1 MAERRPRERLA
12 PSDWVQASI
21 EAARTGGS
29 EGVRIDA
36 LCRALGVTKGSF
48 YHHFASR
55 KELVDAVAEY
65 WASTQPTLAR
75 EHLASLPNDPSA
87 RLEAMVQLLTHREL
101 GQRDRAMRAWDA
113 AEAVIEQA
121 VATADA
127 QVLAILEGLM
137 KQLGLDK
144 AAREDYARMLMVG
157 AVGFYGAPHLVA
169 GGGRR
174 RVANRVL
181 ASIRA
186 AAKPR

>member
-1 MAERRPRERLA
+1 
-12 PSDWVQASI
+12 
-21 EAARTGGS
+21 
-29 EGVRIDA
+29 
-36 LCRALGVTKGSF
+36 
-48 YHHFASR
+48 
-55 KELVDAVAEY
+55 
-65 WASTQPTLAR
+65 
-75 EHLASLPNDPSA
+75 
-87 RLEAMVQLLTHREL
+87 
-101 GQRDRAMRAWDA
+101 MRAWGA